1 MEGHEDSKSPR
12 GLWRWTHRWT
22 ASFGCPYQHVSP
34 AKVKPQRRRYC
45 FPQHTR
51 GANTAWHAWKAPAL
65 PLAFLT
71 YKGGGRGHAGE
82 GGWHFWRKS
91 AIRQK
96 LLEHGV
102 SPFLWIL
109 LRKTCE
115 ERKGGFGSLRGFW
128 ANLAAW
134 HPTRVGVEARDRGVL
149 GSRLPT
155 KEPLAARPSGVWPRQ

>member
-1 MEGHEDSKSPR
+1 MHLPKGAETGSWWQGNSAGVCVEGHEDSKSPR

-82 GGWHFWRKS
+82 GGWHFWSNS
-91 AIRQK
+91 AIEQMLPAPACGSHWGRPMRGGRES
-96 LLEHGV
+96 LEHSEDSGRIWLAT
-102 SPFLWIL
+102 SP
-109 LRKTCE
+109 
-115 ERKGGFGSLRGFW
+115 
-128 ANLAAW
+128 
-134 HPTRVGVEARDRGVL
+134 
-149 GSRLPT
+149 
-155 KEPLAARPSGVWPRQ
+155 